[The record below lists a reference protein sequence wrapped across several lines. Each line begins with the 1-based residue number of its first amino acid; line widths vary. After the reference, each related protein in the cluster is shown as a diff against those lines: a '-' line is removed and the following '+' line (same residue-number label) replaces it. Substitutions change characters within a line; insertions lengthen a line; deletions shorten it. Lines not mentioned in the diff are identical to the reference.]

1 MYSFGINYD
10 GLKISKE
17 KDGSIYLIDNKGKK
31 VFSIEVPYMY
41 DSNGESSSNIKIEI
55 KESKLSIIADSDW
68 INKST
73 RKFPVIIDPTI
84 VTSRSLASD
93 IMISS
98 GLFVFGFDG
107 YKTNNV
113 GRRSHDVKNI
123 CKTISA
129 CAARRK
135 CCD

>member
-84 VTSRSLASD
+84 VTSRSLAIFKPS
-93 IMISS
+93 
-98 GLFVFGFDG
+98 
-107 YKTNNV
+107 
-113 GRRSHDVKNI
+113 
-123 CKTISA
+123 
-129 CAARRK
+129 
-135 CCD
+135 